1 MRKMFPNAREHM
13 ILVSAKPGLLIQAMD
28 EVRMV
33 MRQERRVKYTDPD
46 NFWISTAEQMVEQFH
61 SVTAMVALVMI
72 VLSSIGLLVGGI
84 GVMNI
89 MLVSV
94 TERTREIGIRKAIG
108 ATRFDIVLQF
118 LTEAA
123 TLTFV
128 GGLLGM
134 MFGWTIS
141 IIARLAF
148 PSLPTQVPLWA
159 AAMGVAMSVGV
170 GLFFGIWPASKAARL
185 DPVVALRYE

>member
-1 MRKMFPNAREHM
+1 M
-13 ILVSAKPGLLIQAMD
+13 
-28 EVRMV
+28 
-33 MRQERRVKYTDPD
+33 
-46 NFWISTAEQMVEQFH
+46 
-61 SVTAMVALVMI
+61 
-72 VLSSIGLLVGGI
+72 GGI

-141 IIARLAF
+141 IDRPRSCSQPCRRRCRCGQRL
-148 PSLPTQVPLWA
+148 L
-159 AAMGVAMSVGV
+159 GV
-170 GLFFGIWPASKAARL
+170 GDVGRGGFVLRNLAGEQGSATRSGRRAALSNRL
-185 DPVVALRYE
+185 LLGRQNFRVRREREQIVRESLVDRH